1 MWRRNVGVRAAVGMR
16 WSFRE
21 AGLGFAQVLFDGLD
35 GLFDEEFEVATDAA
49 AFFLRSDLD
58 AVVHVFSQTD

>member
-1 MWRRNVGVRAAVGMR
+1 MR